1 MRALV
6 VIMFI
11 FVLVSMQIAARPTVA
26 VVLSGGGARGFAHV
40 ALLAALEKAGIPI
53 DLVIGTS
60 MGALVGGLYCAGYSP
75 NDIREL
81 AINSNLTR
89 LFTQL
94 NKTDPDSYPES
105 MEFFRTN
112 IANIDFDRNGK
123 LISNIGI
130 INDQRVIA
138 FLSDSL
144 ANAAGYKN
152 FLTDLETPFICNAVS
167 LQTKSDTIF
176 TSGYLVDALRAS
188 MSIPFIFAPYEIDG
202 QQYIDGG
209 AQNNMEAQIARRL
222 GYDIVISQFVNYDY
236 EGVSRVDSMSQLI
249 SFIIDVANNEK
260 QIEARAMS
268 DLVLFP
274 ETAKFNV
281 LDFSQPE
288 EIMKAGEA
296 AAARVQ
302 HEIDEIAAVFSDED
316 KVFKDPYRVG
326 SYFTRQPAAAG
337 LSSTSPKAIKA
348 PNHRSYLG
356 IGAFGSSSF
365 TYDPSPAV
373 QQFLFKFFPQLM
385 LSLDVND
392 MNDSGLKG
400 SGRVLIGDSVSFSG
414 ELFVSVSELG
424 AWRFHPQFLL
434 SFGSLSPTS
443 SLSNLGRF
451 SSLDWNAK
459 LSAGFAREIK
469 VGATE
474 TRTGKKAPMFSFQG
488 KLSLS
493 LSNIGAPVI
502 AISPPEI
509 SSNAVWIFNPFLEFS
524 AVLSN
529 ITGGTSLVEGYR
541 IDAKAQV
548 GFSRIFN
555 YSFRLCAEYGLRLD
569 KSWALGFFLDGGTSR
584 MPGELIE
591 SYFNAGSLGRIP
603 GRPNNDF
610 HEDLLCFGMRAEYLI
625 DDGMFPLT
633 LFLKVGM
640 GWLSDDKL
648 SMVFQ
653 LPSRTAVEAPFSN
666 LSCFD
671 IGAAAGLSFK
681 MPAGDVSLGFG
692 ISACKY
698 VSFYMECW

>member
-6 VIMFI
+6 VIMLVL
-11 FVLVSMQIAARPTVA
+11 VLVSTQIAARPTVA

-75 NDIREL
+75 NDIRKL
-81 AINSNLTR
+81 AASSNLTR

-130 INDQRVIA
+130 INDQRIMT

-144 ANAAGYKN
+144 ANVAGYKN

-188 MSIPFIFAPYEIDG
+188 MSIPFIFVPYEIDG

-236 EGVSRVDSMSQLI
+236 EEESQVDSMSRLI
-249 SFIIDVANNEK
+249 SLIIDVANNEK
-260 QIEARAMS
+260 QIEARALS

-288 EIMKAGEA
+288 EIIKAGEEET
-296 AAARVQ
+296 ARLQ
-302 HEIDEIAAVFSDED
+302 HEIDEIAAVFSDEE

-326 SYFTRQPAAAG
+326 SYFSRQPAAAG
-337 LSSTSPKAIKA
+337 LGSTSPKAAK
-348 PNHRSYLG
+348 PLNHRSYLG

-373 QQFLFKFFPQLM
+373 QQFLFKFFPQLL

-392 MNDSGLKG
+392 MNGSGLNG
-400 SGRVLIGDSVSFSG
+400 GGRILIGDSISFSG
-414 ELFVSVSELG
+414 ELFVPVSELG

-434 SFGSLSPTS
+434 SFGSLSPVS
-443 SLSNLGRF
+443 SLSNPGRF

-459 LSAGFAREIK
+459 LSAGFAREVEIRAK
-469 VGATE
+469 E
-474 TRTGKKAPMFSFQG
+474 IRTGKKAPTFSFQG

-493 LSNIGAPVI
+493 LSNIGAPVV
-502 AISPPEI
+502 AISPPAM
-509 SSNAVWIFNPFLEFS
+509 SSDTIWLFNPFLEFS
-524 AVLSN
+524 AVLSD

-541 IDAKAQV
+541 IDAKAQA

-569 KSWALGFFLDGGTSR
+569 SSWGLGFFLDGGTSR

-610 HEDLLCFGMRAEYLI
+610 HEDLLCFGLRAEYLI

-666 LSCFD
+666 LSGFD
-671 IGAAAGLSFK
+671 IGIAAGLSLK
-681 MPAGDVSLGFG
+681 TPAGDVSLGFG
-692 ISACKY
+692 ISADKY